1 MMLIE
6 TDKRETYAI
15 PLTYSKK
22 LKERFTVPANL
33 YLIGTM
39 NTADRS
45 LAMVDYALRRRFC
58 FVDLAPAFG
67 SEKFSK
73 FLSARGVP
81 LDLIAKIKKRLE
93 NINTIIAD
101 DSKNLGPGFCIGHSY
116 FCDTNSDV
124 EFDIN
129 WYNRIVDF
137 EIGPLLSE
145 YWFDNPEKANQQIET
160 LKI

>member
-1 MMLIE
+1 MLIE
-6 TDKRETYAI
+6 PDKRETYAI
-15 PLTYSKK
+15 PLTYSKN
-22 LKERFTVPANL
+22 LDETFTVPANL
-33 YLIGTM
+33 HLIGTM

-58 FVDLAPAFG
+58 FVDLVPAFG
-67 SEKFSK
+67 SEKFST
-73 FLSARGVP
+73 FLTARGVP
-81 LDLIAKIKKRLE
+81 SDLVANIEKKLG
-93 NINTIIAD
+93 NINTTIAD

-116 FCDTNSDV
+116 FCDTNNDV
-124 EFDIN
+124 EYDVN

-145 YWFDNPEKANQQIET
+145 YWFDNPEKANQHIEA